1 MAKKRE
7 ARFII
12 SAENKTAATI
22 SKITGDVS
30 KMGGA
35 FKKLGSLIGPAL
47 AGLATGAAVK
57 GFASM
62 IQQANDLTDSLRD
75 SSIRLGIGIADLQAY
90 QLAAGNAG
98 IEAGALT
105 GILGKLNKAAGEI
118 KLGTGSDKTIE
129 AFSAIG
135 VSVEEIQKSNPA
147 QLFESVI
154 EGLGGVADP
163 ASRAALAMQIFGKS
177 GQTALTLVADGAGS
191 LRESRGLL
199 DELGLS
205 LSQIDGDNVDRAN
218 DAIGT
223 LSFVA
228 EAAKQKIGAELA
240 PKIAELSEKLLKAGT
255 DGESMGKGIE
265 KGVAGAVGTLD
276 KIVTFTR
283 AMGGNLDVVRLKL
296 LELVSAIG
304 VDLAS
309 FAESVVELVGN
320 DIPRAFAALLEAGEK
335 ALTNLEQGFRD
346 FGTAI
351 SNSVIGAMNSI
362 IGAIEGMVNKALPA
376 LNKVIQA
383 ANSANPFG
391 GAIPDLPSAS
401 LERISPEGRTK
412 VRPYDFGSSDI
423 DTFGEANRDFL
434 QGLQDDLGRKQISY
448 AADAAQAAED
458 ASAAWDDF
466 LNLYKEGAV
475 LPPKPLEDTTKA
487 LDTATGSAN
496 DLAGALGGSSGGK
509 GSVAGSLD
517 DVRER
522 ARGMEEDMIRAA
534 ESSTAA
540 FNQMYANL
548 AQYGEA
554 VTSGLTSAIDQF
566 VQSGKLNL
574 KEFARSVLAD
584 LAAIAAKAAIL
595 GGIFGNSQYGGNNSG
610 LVGTFLSGILSG
622 GFNVS
627 GAPRAVNISTGQSY
641 AGGGFTGMGS
651 RSGGVDGK
659 GGFPAIL
666 HPNETVV
673 DHAAGQSMGGGTTIN
688 QTIMVRETLPSGI
701 AAQIAKQ
708 ASQQAQAALKNISD
722 RGGNRRRSFRFA

>member
-22 SKITGDVS
+22 GKITGDVG
-30 KMGGA
+30 KLGGA
-35 FKKLGSLIGPAL
+35 FSRMGKLVGPAL
-47 AGLATGAAVK
+47 AGLAGGAALK

-62 IQQANDLTDSLRD
+62 IQRANDLTDSLRD
-75 SSIRLGIGIADLQAY
+75 SSIRLGIGISDLQAY

-135 VSVEEIQKSNPA
+135 VSVEEIQQSKPA
-147 QLFESVI
+147 ELFEKVI
-154 EGLGGVADP
+154 EGLGGISDP
-163 ASRAALAMQIFGKS
+163 AARAALAMQVFGKS

-240 PKIAELSEKLLKAGT
+240 PTIADLATKLLDAGKAGET
-255 DGESMGKGIE
+255 MGDEIKE
-265 KGVAGAVGTLD
+265 GVAAFGLIVNGALVVGNALSAMFNL
-276 KIVTFTR
+276 IQAGFVGAAEFVTGFASDFVT
-283 AMGGNLDVVRLKL
+283 
-296 LELVSAIG
+296 AIG
-304 VDLAS
+304 
-309 FAESVVELVGN
+309 
-320 DIPRAFAALLEAGEK
+320 
-335 ALTNLEQGFRD
+335 T
-346 FGTAI
+346 TAP
-351 SNSVIGAMNSI
+351 NAMNSLLQATETGLAKMRQGFANFAT
-362 IGAIEGMVNKALPA
+362 GAANVVVAGMNKATEAIDTLVNGA
-376 LNKVIQA
+376 SKGISEFINLANKVPGV
-383 ANSANPFG
+383 N
-391 GAIPDLPSAS
+391 LPSFS
-401 LERISPEGRTK
+401 YSQTSPKAKGFQSFSPADEVEIDGNGNFVEIGGGKLGR
-412 VRPYDFGSSDI
+412 FN
-423 DTFGEANRDFL
+423 TFGEATAGVLGSYSEGFGIEKNRQLKEFDT
-434 QGLQDDLGRKQISY
+434 DI
-448 AADAAQAAED
+448 AQAAD
-458 ASAAWDDF
+458 GF
-466 LNLYKEGAV
+466 GV
-475 LPPKPLEDTTKA
+475 LPPKPIEDTAAA
-487 LDTATGSAN
+487 LDKVTASASGLADAVGS
-496 DLAGALGGSSGGK
+496 GSDSSGSGGK
-509 GSVAGSLD
+509 GTATGNIKAL
-517 DVRER
+517 REETDKTTDKVVE
-522 ARGMEEDMIRAA
+522 GFQQMKEVGQ
-534 ESSTAA
+534 AA
-540 FNQMYANL
+540 F
-548 AQYGEA
+548 
-554 VTSGLTSAIDQF
+554 SGIEQAIDE
-566 VQSGKLNL
+566 VTKTGKLD
-574 KEFARSVLAD
+574 FASMAQSILSD
-584 LAAIAAKAAIL
+584 IAAIIAKGAIL
-595 GGIFGNSQYGGNNSG
+595 GSILGVNQYSTAG
-610 LVGTFLSGILSG
+610 
-622 GFNVS
+622 S
-627 GAPRAVNISTGQSY
+627 GAGGYTAGLFENVLSSFLGKSY

>member
-135 VSVEEIQKSNPA
+135 VSVEEIQQSNPA
-147 QLFESVI
+147 ELFEKVI
-154 EGLGGVADP
+154 EGLGGISDP
-163 ASRAALAMQIFGKS
+163 AARAALAMQVFGKS

-240 PKIAELSEKLLKAGT
+240 PTIASLSEQLLAAGNEGQSLGVKIET
-255 DGESMGKGIE
+255 GVRATFLALDTLGAGISLVTNSFQ
-265 KGVAGAVGTLD
+265 GMFNLLQAGWAAQSAFVLGFASDFVAAIGT
-276 KIVTFTR
+276 TGPNAF
-283 AMGGNLDVVRLKL
+283 NKL
-296 LELVSAIG
+296 LEATETGLTAMKQG
-304 VDLAS
+304 FADLATTVANS
-309 FAESVVELVGN
+309 FV
-320 DIPRAFAALLEAGEK
+320 AA
-335 ALTNLEQGFRD
+335 
-346 FGTAI
+346 I
-351 SNSVIGAMNSI
+351 NSA
-362 IGAIEGMVNKALPA
+362 IGAIELLVNTTANGINAIILAANGIAGTSFGTIPTASFGRASGFDRFPVDRVDLGRVSTFGQGAADTLGSYSEGMGIEAKAQLDQAGQAFRELGLAYSQIAEGEGGALTASLDKANSAAKKLNEVLDPPGSGSGGSGGGSGGGKGGTTGA
-376 LNKVIQA
+376 LNKVGEA
-383 ANSANPFG
+383 GKEAG
-391 GAIPDLPSAS
+391 DAITKTFKIVEEYGKAVTSS
-401 LERISPEGRTK
+401 LERGIDEFVKNGKLSLS
-412 VRPYDFGSSDI
+412 DFG
-423 DTFGEANRDFL
+423 A
-434 QGLQDDLGRKQISY
+434 
-448 AADAAQAAED
+448 
-458 ASAAWDDF
+458 
-466 LNLYKEGAV
+466 
-475 LPPKPLEDTTKA
+475 
-487 LDTATGSAN
+487 
-496 DLAGALGGSSGGK
+496 
-509 GSVAGSLD
+509 
-517 DVRER
+517 
-522 ARGMEEDMIRAA
+522 
-534 ESSTAA
+534 
-540 FNQMYANL
+540 
-548 AQYGEA
+548 
-554 VTSGLTSAIDQF
+554 
-566 VQSGKLNL
+566 
-574 KEFARSVLAD
+574 SVLQD
-584 LAAIAAKAAIL
+584 LAAITAKAAIL
-595 GGIFGNSQYGGNNSG
+595 GGILGNSQYGGNG
-610 LVGTFLSGILSG
+610 SG
-622 GFNVS
+622 GLIGSLIYAAAGGSTTV
-627 GAPRAVNISTGQSY
+627 GAPKAIPVGSY

-666 HPNETVV
+666 HPNETVL
-673 DHAAGQSMGGGTTIN
+673 DHTKGQGMGGGTTVN

-708 ASQQAQAALKNISD
+708 ASQQAQAALKQISD

>member
-22 SKITGDVS
+22 GKITGDVG
-30 KMGGA
+30 KLGGA
-35 FKKLGSLIGPAL
+35 FSRMGKLVGPAL
-47 AGLATGAAVK
+47 AGLAGGAALK

-62 IQQANDLTDSLRD
+62 IQRANDLTDSLRD
-75 SSIRLGIGIADLQAY
+75 SSIRLGIGISDLQAY

-135 VSVEEIQKSNPA
+135 VSVEDIQQSKPA
-147 QLFESVI
+147 ELFEKVI
-154 EGLGGVADP
+154 EGLGGISDP
-163 ASRAALAMQIFGKS
+163 AARAALAMQVFGKS
-177 GQTALTLVADGAGS
+177 GQTALTLVADGAES

-240 PKIAELSEKLLKAGT
+240 PVIAEFAG
-255 DGESMGKGIE
+255 
-265 KGVAGAVGTLD
+265 
-276 KIVTFTR
+276 R
-283 AMGGNLDVVRLKL
+283 
-296 LELVSAIG
+296 
-304 VDLAS
+304 
-309 FAESVVELVGN
+309 
-320 DIPRAFAALLEAGEK
+320 LLEAGKAGETMGDEIKEGVAAFVQIANGALVVGNALSAMFNLIQAGFAAAGAVVLGFASDFVTAIGTTAPNAFNSLLKATEDGLTKMKQGFADFATAAANVVVAGMNKAIEAVDLLVNGAAAGISKFLELANKVPGVNLGTFSYSQTSEK
-335 ALTNLEQGFRD
+335 ASGFDRFPVDRVNL
-346 FGTAI
+346 
-351 SNSVIGAMNSI
+351 
-362 IGAIEGMVNKALPA
+362 
-376 LNKVIQA
+376 
-383 ANSANPFG
+383 
-391 GAIPDLPSAS
+391 
-401 LERISPEGRTK
+401 GR
-412 VRPYDFGSSDI
+412 V
-423 DTFGEANRDFL
+423 DTFGQGFAGSAGSTSEGMAMEANT
-434 QGLQDDLGRKQISY
+434 QLGEFDTDIR
-448 AADAAQAAED
+448 QAAGSISPDIQATAE
-458 ASAAWDDF
+458 
-466 LNLYKEGAV
+466 
-475 LPPKPLEDTTKA
+475 A
-487 LDTATGSAN
+487 LKQATGNAN
-496 DLAGALGGSSGGK
+496 DLTGAIGGSAAGGSGGSGGK
-509 GSVAGSLD
+509 GGTAVAVEDLKEKTDEAVKGFQQMGEIGQAAFSGIERAID
-517 DVRER
+517 DVTKT
-522 ARGMEEDMIRAA
+522 GKIDFA
-534 ESSTAA
+534 E
-540 FNQMYANL
+540 M
-548 AQYGEA
+548 
-554 VTSGLTSAIDQF
+554 
-566 VQSGKLNL
+566 
-574 KEFARSVLAD
+574 ARSILSD
-584 LAAIAAKAAIL
+584 IAAIIAKGAIL
-595 GGIFGNSQYGGNNSG
+595 GSIFGVDQYSTSNGLGGY
-610 LVGTFLSGILSG
+610 TKGILEGVLGSFLG
-622 GFNVS
+622 
-627 GAPRAVNISTGQSY
+627 PSY